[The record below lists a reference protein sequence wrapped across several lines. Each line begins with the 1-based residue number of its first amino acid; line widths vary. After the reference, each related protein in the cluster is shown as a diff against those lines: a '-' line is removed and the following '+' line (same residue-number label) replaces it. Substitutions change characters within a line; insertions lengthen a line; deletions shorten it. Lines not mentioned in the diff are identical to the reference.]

1 MIKKSTKIKSDS
13 KYIGNYQI
21 IKKIG
26 EGSYAK
32 IYKVKKDN
40 SDTLYVLKNIPIS
53 EEDYSSMNEIL
64 NESSIL
70 SHCDN
75 IYIIKYYD
83 SFFYNGTFNIIT
95 EFCPY
100 GDLFGYIKFYKVRGS
115 RIEEK
120 IIWIIFIQLSL
131 GLGYLHHKKILHR
144 DIKTKNI
151 FIKNNLTVKIGDFGI
166 AKILSSTSSYAH
178 TFIGTPYYISPEL
191 CKDQPY
197 NDKSDVWA
205 LGCVLYELCTL
216 NHPFEGGTQVEIY
229 EKIIS
234 QKFKSINPEYSSDL
248 KKMIDLLL
256 EKDEKERPK
265 MKDIL
270 KMKSVIY
277 RANKYNID
285 LDIYDNE
292 TIEEENN
299 NNNKNNNFKNKNKSE
314 NIEIENKNNN
324 NNIKNNYSSYNKNIN
339 KDILKSSGKKEE
351 KSPENYSNKSK
362 KLKNENENKSSKL
375 RIDNIL
381 KNQIKQRTAKNK
393 SSINKLSSMLSSKNK
408 SLSSN
413 IGHEEDSSI
422 NVVGNNQPSQVENI
436 NQPPQYIK
444 QFREIINLDKLNNHN
459 KIKFSSPSE
468 INNKNKIKDNL
479 CTKGKIKSIRTGNI
493 FQSNKFMNK
502 IEKEK
507 EKEKLDINT
516 QKEISQE
523 SSMSYNT
530 ANTNRTNIILNN
542 KNNNEIY
549 SFNNQNN
556 YYYKKEAIL
565 KKQQQQQKTFL
576 SKKEKEKEKE
586 KENINK
592 EINKIKNSI
601 EYNNYISK
609 SKTANDL
616 NIDNNND
623 EKINISDER
632 ETIKENENYLSDDNN
647 SNSNSNSNDKENDKQ
662 ISNKIFI
669 PSPLRS
675 GNQSTKNLKE
685 FTLEKIPTQK
695 LNNSFTLE
703 QSKEHVKI
711 FIESNNILN
720 EKPNDEVILENNK
733 LQKLKDDAIMKIK
746 KNESEMKSISYSV
759 YQHVINMYKAINAD
773 NKDITELTN
782 SLQKYMKQKLIIKD
796 DEESE
801 KLYKIFKKSFF
812 NYILSEIELE
822 NVEAQIE
829 KRKIG
834 GKWVL
839 SQNINQSENNSLKNK
854 LKINTIRDEFDK
866 AYGKPKN
873 IYKK

>member
-1 MIKKSTKIKSDS
+1 MKKSIKGKSDNS

-40 SDTLYVLKNIPIS
+40 SDTLYVLKNIPVS

-75 IYIIKYYD
+75 VYVIKYYD

-229 EKIIS
+229 EKIIT

-256 EKDEKERPK
+256 EKDEKKRPK

-270 KMKSVIY
+270 KMKSVID
-277 RANKYNID
+277 RAKKYNIE
-285 LDIYDNE
+285 LDIYD
-292 TIEEENN
+292 TIEEE
-299 NNNKNNNFKNKNKSE
+299 KNNLNINYNKNKNKSE
-314 NIEIENKNNN
+314 NNELEQKNLNINKS
-324 NNIKNNYSSYNKNIN
+324 NYTNYNKNSLHSNNSNN
-339 KDILKSSGKKEE
+339 KDIMKNSSGKKEVYE

-362 KLKNENENKSSKL
+362 KNKFENENKSNRL
-375 RIDNIL
+375 RIDNVI
-381 KNQIKQRTAKNK
+381 KNQFKQKPNKNK
-393 SSINKLSSMLSSKNK
+393 SSVNKLSSLLSTKNK
-408 SLSSN
+408 SISN
-413 IGHEEDSSI
+413 VQEEDSSFNSPPSQQQQI
-422 NVVGNNQPSQVENI
+422 GNNN
-436 NQPPQYIK
+436 PPQYIR
-444 QFREIINLDKLNNHN
+444 QFREIINIDNKLNSN
-459 KIKFSSPSE
+459 KIKFSSPNE
-468 INNKNKIKDNL
+468 INSKKKENFNS
-479 CTKGKIKSIRTGNI
+479 KGKIKSS
-493 FQSNKFMNK
+493 QSNIIQSGKIMNK
-502 IEKEK
+502 SDKEK
-507 EKEKLDINT
+507 SEINS

-523 SSMSYNT
+523 SSVTYNT
-530 ANTNRTNIILNN
+530 SNKKSNEYNIFLN
-542 KNNNEIY
+542 KNNSHNYNLSNNLNEINY
-549 SFNNQNN
+549 STNNQNN
-556 YYYKKEAIL
+556 YYYYKKEAIL
-565 KKQQQQQKTFL
+565 KKQQQQRSYLNKKDKGNNDNNQIKYSQKY
-576 SKKEKEKEKE
+576 S
-586 KENINK
+586 
-592 EINKIKNSI
+592 
-601 EYNNYISK
+601 NYICK
-609 SKTANDL
+609 SKTSNDL
-616 NIDNNND
+616 MSESKNQ
-623 EKINISDER
+623 KISISEDK
-632 ETIKENENYLSDDNN
+632 ETIKENENYLSDE
-647 SNSNSNSNDKENDKQ
+647 NSNDNNKDSSNC
-662 ISNKIFI
+662 INNKIFL
-669 PSPLRS
+669 PSPIKS
-675 GNQSTKNLKE
+675 GNKSTNNLKE

-703 QSKEHVKI
+703 QNKENVKI
-711 FIESNNILN
+711 YIESNNILD
-720 EKPNDEVILENNK
+720 EKPKSEVILENIK
-733 LQKLKDDAIMKIK
+733 LQKLKDDTIKKIK
-746 KNESEMKSISYSV
+746 KNESEMKSISYGV
-759 YQHVINMYKAINAD
+759 YQHVINMYKDIEAD
-773 NKDITELTN
+773 NKDITELTD
-782 SLQKYMKQKLIIKD
+782 S
-796 DEESE
+796 
-801 KLYKIFKKSFF
+801 
-812 NYILSEIELE
+812 
-822 NVEAQIE
+822 
-829 KRKIG
+829 
-834 GKWVL
+834 
-839 SQNINQSENNSLKNK
+839 
-854 LKINTIRDEFDK
+854 
-866 AYGKPKN
+866 
-873 IYKK
+873 

>member
-1 MIKKSTKIKSDS
+1 MKKSIKGKSDNS

-40 SDTLYVLKNIPIS
+40 SDTLYVLKNIPVS

-75 IYIIKYYD
+75 VYVIKYYD

-229 EKIIS
+229 EKIIT

-256 EKDEKERPK
+256 EKDEKKRPK

-270 KMKSVIY
+270 KMKSVID
-277 RANKYNID
+277 RAKKYNIE
-285 LDIYDNE
+285 LDIYD
-292 TIEEENN
+292 TIEEE
-299 NNNKNNNFKNKNKSE
+299 KNNLNINYNKNKNKGE
-314 NIEIENKNNN
+314 NNELEQNNLNINKS
-324 NNIKNNYSSYNKNIN
+324 NYTNYNKNCLHSNNSNN
-339 KDILKSSGKKEE
+339 KDIIKNSSGKKEVYE

-362 KLKNENENKSSKL
+362 KNKFENENKSNRL
-375 RIDNIL
+375 RIDNVI
-381 KNQIKQRTAKNK
+381 KNQFKQKPNKNK
-393 SSINKLSSMLSSKNK
+393 SSVNKLSSLLSTKNK
-408 SLSSN
+408 SISN
-413 IGHEEDSSI
+413 VQEEDSSFNSPQSQQQQI
-422 NVVGNNQPSQVENI
+422 GNTN
-436 NQPPQYIK
+436 PPQYIR
-444 QFREIINLDKLNNHN
+444 QFREIINIDNKLNSN
-459 KIKFSSPSE
+459 KIKFSSPNE
-468 INNKNKIKDNL
+468 INSKKKENFNS
-479 CTKGKIKSIRTGNI
+479 KGKIKSV
-493 FQSNKFMNK
+493 QSNIIQSGKIMNK
-502 IEKEK
+502 SDKEK
-507 EKEKLDINT
+507 SEINS

-523 SSMSYNT
+523 SSVTYNT
-530 ANTNRTNIILNN
+530 SNKKSNEYNIFLN
-542 KNNNEIY
+542 KNNSHNYNLSNNLNEINY
-549 SFNNQNN
+549 STNNQNN
-556 YYYKKEAIL
+556 YYYYKKEAIL
-565 KKQQQQQKTFL
+565 KKQQQQRSYLNKKDKVNNDNNQIKYSQKY
-576 SKKEKEKEKE
+576 S
-586 KENINK
+586 
-592 EINKIKNSI
+592 
-601 EYNNYISK
+601 NYICK
-609 SKTANDL
+609 SKTSNDL
-616 NIDNNND
+616 MSENKNQ
-623 EKINISDER
+623 KISISEDK
-632 ETIKENENYLSDDNN
+632 ETIKENENYLSDE
-647 SNSNSNSNDKENDKQ
+647 NSNDNNKDSSNG
-662 ISNKIFI
+662 INNKIFL
-669 PSPLRS
+669 PSPIKS
-675 GNQSTKNLKE
+675 GNKSTNNLKE

-703 QSKEHVKI
+703 QNKENVKI
-711 FIESNNILN
+711 YIESNNILD
-720 EKPNDEVILENNK
+720 EKPKSEVILENIK
-733 LQKLKDDAIMKIK
+733 LQKLKDDTIKKIK
-746 KNESEMKSISYSV
+746 KNESEMKSISYGV
-759 YQHVINMYKAINAD
+759 YQHVINMYKDIEAD
-773 NKDITELTN
+773 NKDITELTD
-782 SLQKYMKQKLIIKD
+782 SLQKYMRQNLIIKD
-796 DEESE
+796 DKESE
-801 KLYKIFKKSFF
+801 KLYKTFKKSFF
-812 NYILSEIELE
+812 NYILCEVELNNIEK
-822 NVEAQIE
+822 QIE
-829 KRKIG
+829 KRKIV
-834 GKWVL
+834 GKWDL
-839 SQNINQSENNSLKNK
+839 NQNDNN
-854 LKINTIRDEFDK
+854 KISISTIRDDSDK
-866 AYGKPKN
+866 IYGKPKN

>member
-1 MIKKSTKIKSDS
+1 MKKSIKNKSDNA

-40 SDTLYVLKNIPIS
+40 SDTLYVLKNIPVS

-75 IYIIKYYD
+75 VYVIKYYD

-229 EKIIS
+229 EKIIT

-256 EKDEKERPK
+256 EKDEKKRPK

-270 KMKSVIY
+270 KMKSVID
-277 RANKYNID
+277 RAKKYNIE
-285 LDIYDNE
+285 LEEYD
-292 TIEEENN
+292 TIDDDNN
-299 NNNKNNNFKNKNKSE
+299 NINNNFKNKNRSE
-314 NIEIENKNNN
+314 NNELNNKININKNIYN
-324 NNIKNNYSSYNKNIN
+324 SYNKNIVN
-339 KDILKSSGKKEE
+339 KNNKEVLKSNGKKDLYE

-362 KLKNENENKSSKL
+362 KNKIENEIENKSNRLK
-375 RIDNIL
+375 IENVL
-381 KNQIKQRTAKNK
+381 KNQFKQKNNKNK
-393 SSINKLSSMLSSKNK
+393 SSINKLSNILSSKNK
-408 SLSSN
+408 SISN
-413 IGHEEDSSI
+413 IQEDDSSFNAAVSQNQVQGI
-422 NVVGNNQPSQVENI
+422 NNQP
-436 NQPPQYIK
+436 PKYIK
-444 QFREIINLDKLNNHN
+444 QFRDIINIEKLNNNN
-459 KIKFSSPSE
+459 KIKYSSPSE
-468 INNKNKIKDNL
+468 INNKKIKDSL
-479 CTKGKIKSIRTGNI
+479 SSKGRTKSFQTGNI
-493 FQSNKFMNK
+493 FQSGKIMSK

-507 EKEKLDINT
+507 YDNNK
-516 QKEISQE
+516 KEIAQE
-523 SSMSYNT
+523 SSSNSNNNSNYKK
-530 ANTNRTNIILNN
+530 ANEYNIILNKN
-542 KNNNEIY
+542 SNNNYNNNINNNNENY
-549 SFNNQNN
+549 QNN
-556 YYYKKEAIL
+556 NNYYYYKKEAIL
-565 KKQQQQQKTFL
+565 KKQQQQRTYL
-576 SKKEKEKEKE
+576 NKKEKE
-586 KENINK
+586 NNNDINK
-592 EINKIKNSI
+592 MKYSQKYANF
-601 EYNNYISK
+601 ISK
-609 SKTANDL
+609 SKTSNDL
-616 NIDNNND
+616 IFDKNQI
-623 EKINISDER
+623 ISISEDK
-632 ETIKENENYLSDDNN
+632 ETIKENENYLSDEN
-647 SNSNSNSNDKENDKQ
+647 SNENNNNKEIINEVSDK
-662 ISNKIFI
+662 IYI

-675 GNQSTKNLKE
+675 GNKSSYNLKE

-695 LNNSFTLE
+695 LNNSFTME
-703 QSKEHVKI
+703 QNKEHVKM

-720 EKPNDEVILENNK
+720 EKPNSEVVLENIK
-733 LQKLKDDAIMKIK
+733 LQKLKEDTIKKIK
-746 KNESEMKSISYSV
+746 KNESEMKSISYGV
-759 YQHVINMYKAINAD
+759 YQHVINMYKGIEGD
-773 NKDITELTN
+773 NKDITALTD
-782 SLQKYMKQKLIIKD
+782 SLQKYMKENLVIKD
-796 DEESE
+796 DKESE
-801 KLYKIFKKSFF
+801 QLYKTFKKSFF
-812 NYILSEIELE
+812 NYILCEIELN
-822 NVEAQIE
+822 NVENQIE
-829 KRKIG
+829 KRKII
-834 GKWVL
+834 GKWDL
-839 SQNINQSENNSLKNK
+839 TQNENNNINNK
-854 LKINTIRDEFDK
+854 LKINITNDDNDK
-866 AYGKPKN
+866 VYGKPKN
-873 IYKK
+873 IYKNNI